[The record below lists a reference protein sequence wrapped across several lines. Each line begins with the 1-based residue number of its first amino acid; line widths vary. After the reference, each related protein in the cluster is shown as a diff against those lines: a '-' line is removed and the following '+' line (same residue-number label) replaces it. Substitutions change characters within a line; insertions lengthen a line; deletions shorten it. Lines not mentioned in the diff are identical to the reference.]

1 MDEILKTA
9 YALGGASGVV
19 IMVLCAAVFYL
30 YRAREREHRERLRE
44 TRESSVLMA
53 KLLDTAAQRSVPPRP
68 LPSAS
73 IPPPAEDWESDTVI
87 TRMREQQ
94 IRELVIRY
102 IDEDE

>member
-1 MDEILKTA
+1 MDELLKTA
-9 YALGGASGVV
+9 YAIGGASGTA
-19 IMVLCAAVFYL
+19 ILVLCLVVFYL

-44 TRESSVLMA
+44 VRESSALMA
-53 KLLDTAAQRSVPPRP
+53 QLLDVAAKRSDRPGP

-73 IPPPAEDWESDTVI
+73 IRPPADEWEDDTVV
-87 TRMREQQ
+87 TRVREQQ